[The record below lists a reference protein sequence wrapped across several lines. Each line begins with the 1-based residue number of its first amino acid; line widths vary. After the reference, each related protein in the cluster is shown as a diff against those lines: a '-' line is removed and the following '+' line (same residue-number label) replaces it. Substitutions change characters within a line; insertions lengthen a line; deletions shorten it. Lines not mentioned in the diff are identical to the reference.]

1 MLMVS
6 KLKQKYTVY
15 YDLQG
20 QIRIIFRFKT
30 SVGFIISGVLK
41 LTACNSKTAV
51 KNKEAKIAGTK
62 TGRHYC
68 IESEKLYP
76 RVMISKK

>member
-1 MLMVS
+1 MVS
-6 KLKQKYTVY
+6 RLKQKDTVY

-41 LTACNSKTAV
+41 LAACNSKTAV
-51 KNKEAKIAGTK
+51 KKNEEDKIAGTK
-62 TGRHYC
+62 TSTY
-68 IESEKLYP
+68 IYVL
-76 RVMISKK
+76 